1 MTTKK
6 TNGPSDE
13 DTTRRAFLPIQMDL
27 VERLTREAENRT
39 GHASC
44 AVSGKSGD
52 SNKLAA

>member
-39 GHASC
+39 GHAPC
-44 AVSGKSGD
+44 AISGKSGD